1 MGTALASFV
10 SGALI
15 VLTMFDETQVTK
27 VDKLIG
33 SINELSV
40 KMELYAKNDSMED
53 SKTVL
58 FYKTEA
64 KEALKEIN
72 DYTKFLK
79 KERIIDNKNRF
90 TI

>member
-40 KMELYAKNDSMED
+40 KMELFAK
-53 SKTVL
+53 KIAWRIQKL
-58 FYKTEA
+58 FCSIRPKR
-64 KEALKEIN
+64 KKRLK
-72 DYTKFLK
+72 
-79 KERIIDNKNRF
+79 R
-90 TI
+90 